1 VTRHCGD
8 RCDPARGFYTGVP
21 RLHRAIIP
29 ACPSLKDSAKRAE
42 NTEDAP
48 ARRRRIDRLIVLAP
62 ARISRMI
69 LRAPAPQRLR
79 RRQRGGRRG
88 GEGKNKRRLGGG
100 EGGRGKKRQR
110 GARVARGVFDKP
122 PVGPF
127 CAAGIFYFIY
137 RQSVF
142 ARPLGARGWDEEG
155 GREGGKAPAVL
166 DSRRPSSTD
175 LLVSLISIPSVAIA
189 PRRPEAK
196 LLAGARGGGEEG
208 PSRVSSR
215 GRNSRRAQAAER
227 EKTRG

>member
-100 EGGRGKKRQR
+100 RGEEGKNGSAGRESR
-110 GARVARGVFDKP
+110 
-122 PVGPF
+122 
-127 CAAGIFYFIY
+127 AAFSIN
-137 RQSVF
+137 RPWVLF
-142 ARPLGARGWDEEG
+142 ARPGYFILFTGKVYLRVRSVRAGGMRREG
-155 GREGGKAPAVL
+155 GREGKRPAFSTL
-166 DSRRPSSTD
+166 GDPALPIFSFPSFRFPRSRSRRGD
-175 LLVSLISIPSVAIA
+175 
-189 PRRPEAK
+189 RK
-196 LLAGARGGGEEG
+196 L
-208 PSRVSSR
+208 
-215 GRNSRRAQAAER
+215 NC
-227 EKTRG
+227 